1 MSNGIFGLQKPGQ
14 QRMRTLY
21 LSDGTTQEIPE
32 ADYNNIVSGSTPDSL
47 DLRQLINTQ
56 QPQDIDWLK
65 TLQPFQRSGGL
76 PGYILQQHNPLDT
89 VERVGAS
96 YNPLDF
102 LKALKEDPGY
112 AKDVAKAPVRELL
125 TTPLRSLKGFLNWVT
140 PDKDTQLEDK
150 LKDIID
156 RGILPGLEADP
167 RYQGRTG
174 TAISGA
180 LGQLGAFAGIA
191 GLTALALPGAVVSLP
206 VLGTVGLASLA
217 MGAGMGF
224 ETQADRFHEYERRS
238 GRDLPWMSELSAI
251 TAGGAIGLTEVM
263 PLKIGRYGFNRKFW
277 PVQRVLPGR
286 LAPIGSALRGGLAEG
301 TQEATAGVAQTL
313 VAKAYDPQAFENWA
327 KEAEQEF
334 VVGGAAGAIA
344 SLVRAMLPGKH
355 GSGGDRNSDASA
367 EVELRRFERDHGY
380 GLLNAEE
387 YVQNVGQ
394 RLREEG
400 VSEEVIAVWENIEE
414 NMQRPINKN
423 LMLGLQSSYTDF
435 KILEREYNRF
445 QEYYKTL
452 EQSVIA
458 DPSIEGEEQNQVIAL
473 IREEASKRMQGIEE
487 IVGNAQRYN
496 YDNGGLTTSE
506 QYQDKKESRIAE
518 IDNARSLNATEVDA
532 LPELSNSEW
541 VYAVGSSGGLEGG
554 FALEE
559 ILGIHGGRSSQ
570 GVDTSL
576 DEERIEFIDE
586 QVSIPVKIDKT
597 KAASDNAS
605 FSPSQI
611 ARALALNIGVFRSQM
626 KMTDATK
633 ELEVVAQSKE
643 GLQKRH
649 ETLYTQNPVGGS
661 DAETTSSNMENIFLG
676 DNQLQEEGEA
686 LDNTDKRLHINFLNN
701 QLKNASDILLNDEKL
716 QQKVAK
722 ELGFATPEQLSFWLS
737 GMTNSLAQHDID
749 ASNTIDQI
757 NRLLEKTELVRKYSV
772 DHDQEIDGGFA
783 NVKVSKIEKDIL
795 TRLMRDEKIA
805 REEDIRPD
813 QMRQI
818 ERQASQQE
826 AQLQGSLSNKI
837 FSSNIP
843 AQDAKRIV
851 DLLVASKPKRNTV
864 FSEVLADRIDADVD
878 LEERN
883 RLATP
888 PILATLNEETRELVD
903 GVRKKIAK
911 NPENAV
917 TDKDII
923 NLLRSKN
930 YFLRGD
936 GSLKDLEGDIKKVA
950 YAGGTGVNSLPFR
963 RLLRDLAA
971 VDQWSK
977 ATPAQKA
984 LIYFS
989 LARIP
994 KVRVRRENY
1003 LMDMYEDPALDA
1015 HVDEIVSQM
1024 TALNRAA
1031 DATPQKQDIFNVAL
1045 PSLDKDISQLSDEVE
1060 LALGSETFDK
1070 GVFGEAIARVLESKV
1085 LVADKNTVRLD
1096 TETGTEITADAY
1108 WASESKPEMIKDIL
1122 RDKEHSQKVRIMTD
1136 EYNEKREKR
1145 NKNLKPVTTRQF
1157 LDMLAPYLADSFGM
1171 RQLDSMGLLS
1181 HGTRSILRRQPVA
1194 ELMSE
1199 SATAREVYKDLIL
1212 KGAIPSTMNPG
1223 SQQLRQAVIEVTG
1236 KKLREIKNYIKDV
1249 VNSLDFQEDV
1259 KIRIVADADSE
1270 FSILSDVLIAGRDM
1284 GDAAVALREVGP
1296 ITEIIYN
1303 VSSLDP
1309 RIDIKKLGPE
1319 IMRNIARPQIFDAIQ
1334 RTVFNETELQ
1344 EAGKLVANTT
1354 VPDFINAEA
1363 ASKGLTWLEAK
1374 MIEMTNKDG
1383 VAPNLEDALMHAVS
1397 DYFAEMISNKD
1408 FAPVQKK
1415 IMSNAMDKI
1424 YTNTEGLFGGIARAV
1439 QEAEIGSIWQIYT
1452 NMSTGQLAQRARAER
1467 GLLSDEKELI
1477 PGLPVGAV
1485 RLMRYANNA
1494 EVEEYRTAIALR
1506 DSTTNEADQKM
1517 EQAKVD
1523 TISKRIL
1530 SRRNMIQQSVPPP
1543 PDEIKKLSD
1552 EAEHHR
1558 MLSEG
1563 NRTVIPLVGK
1573 QLELDLGPINV
1584 WYGSGENA
1592 SLSNLAS
1599 RPFEIDGRKYVS
1611 VEHAYQTLKS
1621 GSFDAD
1627 TYNKN
1632 WKEGVKIRG
1641 KRVDPANS
1649 IPLMKRLVL
1658 ESFRQN
1664 PETQQALID
1673 TGESTITHNQD
1684 KGIWGTE
1691 FPAILT
1697 EVRSE
1702 LAEELGRSPDDQA
1715 EILSHTLDIL
1725 EGRAEPYVMPSEYTR
1740 FFARQTIFDEQ
1751 TIKLADAQN
1760 IEGQEPFDKVLEVIG
1775 ESMGRGDSPAD
1786 AVRIFRKDIEKQLEP
1801 KFNKKIIQA
1810 MFNANEPIARLNKE
1824 VAEALDMTA
1833 IPALSDTL
1841 WAKSVAD
1848 NIGNYVKSLMND
1860 GPVTFTGETAERGM
1874 FRVVP
1879 VRSDFLKK
1887 KYGMDR
1893 IPGLNAIFAII
1904 DGAPKDQMVAT
1915 LYGLGKSL
1923 QWQKRRH
1930 DYWLNREAVTPEQ
1943 QIQKERDISRYRSD
1957 KRNINKITKKVDP
1970 DAVYKEGDKIPPKK
1984 KVGDRLSANDYEAKL
1999 DALILH
2005 TEKINSPVVKFW
2017 DVLNEFTNH
2026 SLRTAYNAELITKQ
2040 RYDIL
2045 TEMPYIPRYIA
2056 PEFLE
2061 DGQMDVTRVISDDLL
2076 SRSRKASESPIHD
2089 DLFANNAMN
2098 AMAVL
2103 RDSANNIWVNRAV
2116 RDEET
2121 LGRARDVTGKVSR
2134 STAIANPDRYIRVKQ
2149 RGIEKIY
2156 EVDDKAVVRAAMQI
2170 GFSPERLWNVI
2181 AGQGPEPV
2189 KDSWYWKMLRFP
2201 SDAVRQLVTRSIGFI
2216 ERNLQRDGMLGMF
2229 FHGFSDGGVNFF
2241 MELLNNVADPTLI
2254 TSGALIDKD
2263 KASDTV
2269 MFVRNHGG
2277 DFGFDYTEA
2286 KSTRDPLADS
2296 FEGSLMKEM
2305 AESKKPLS
2313 LASKALK
2320 ASIDYMSPDRWGLKE
2335 VVNPLQWVPL
2345 AWHMMGTISS
2355 HVELSGRKA
2364 VFQMQLAKTGNRET
2378 AQRSAIEQI
2387 NYGTAGGSPL
2397 VRLWAAVA
2405 PFINGA
2411 LQGASVSWRTV
2422 FRGDTTN
2429 VPTTG
2434 HYGYTRTEW
2443 DALPFWKRDRAKIWA
2458 RMMVH
2463 GTVAS
2468 LLYLL
2473 NDDDEEFRRQSP
2485 IQRSQYMLIPIGD
2498 GTYMR
2503 YPMPHE
2509 LGIVTTVIPQQIT
2522 QAVLDKG
2529 HGWKDVTRES
2539 WAAIRKGFRY
2549 PLLPQ
2554 VLSPVY
2560 DMLRNEDRYR
2570 EQPIVDYYSDQLQPI
2585 LQQGPGT
2592 DPMARGMAGIA
2603 NQIPFLRETP
2613 LSSPD
2618 KVAYAIS
2625 ASIGP
2630 IGMFLKET
2638 AEKLAM
2644 EQHGISTIGTKYD
2657 KDDWQDNWGQN
2668 MWMSDKGIGGD
2679 QESVYGWLE
2688 KVGQIARNHNAMV
2701 ESRQFT
2707 EEQAREYYDKHEL
2720 EIDAYSGLQDIAQR
2734 LLELRTE
2741 EQSMRN
2747 LDILGE
2753 YEGVE
2758 GQKKRAE
2765 GKEDLR
2771 QERIRWFNEA
2781 NKIIKELT
2789 EETGGRGPS
2798 FLP

>member
-1 MSNGIFGLQKPGQ
+1 MSNGITGLSGAGQ
-14 QRMRTLY
+14 ERMVEFT
-21 LSDGTTQEIPE
+21 LSDGRVVSIPE
-32 ADYNNIVSGSTPDSL
+32 KDFNRISQEQQERPDFSPL
-47 DLRQLINTQ
+47 LSPQ
-56 QPQDIDWLK
+56 QPRDIDWFK

-76 PGYILQQHNPLDT
+76 PGYMVQQYNPLDT

-112 AKDVAKAPVRELL
+112 AKDVIKAPVRELL
-125 TTPLRSLKGFLNWVT
+125 TTPLRGLKGFLNWAT
-140 PDKDTQLEDK
+140 PDIELPFEET

-156 RGILPGLEADP
+156 RGVLPGLEADP
-167 RYQGRTG
+167 RYQGRMG

-180 LGQLGAFAGIA
+180 MGQLGAFAGVA
-191 GLTALALPGAVVSLP
+191 GLAALAVPGAVVSLP

-251 TAGGAIGLTEVM
+251 TAGGVIGLTEVL

-277 PVQRVLPGR
+277 PVQRALPGR
-286 LAPIGSALRGGLAEG
+286 LAPIGSALRGGLGEG

-313 VAKAYDPQAFENWA
+313 VAKAYDPEAFDNWIEEA
-327 KEAEQEF
+327 KQEF

-367 EVELRRFERDHGY
+367 EVELRRFEKNHGY
-380 GLLNAEE
+380 SLSNREE

-394 RLREEG
+394 RLREKG
-400 VSEEVIAVWENIEE
+400 VSEEVIAVWENIEK
-414 NMQRPINKN
+414 NMDIPTNETILQ
-423 LMLGLQSSYTDF
+423 GLQSSYTDF

-445 QEYYKTL
+445 QKYYKTL

-487 IVGNAQRYN
+487 ILGNAQRYN

-611 ARALALNIGVFRSQM
+611 ARALALNIGLFRSQM
-626 KMTDATK
+626 EMTDATK
-633 ELEVVAQSKE
+633 ELDVVAQSKE
-643 GLQKRH
+643 GLKKRH

-1031 DATPQKQDIFNVAL
+1031 DATPQEQDIFNVAL

-1236 KKLREIKNYIKDV
+1236 KKLREIEGYVKEV
-1249 VNSLDFQEDV
+1249 VNDLDFREDI
-1259 KIRIVADADSE
+1259 KIQLVADFDSD
-1270 FSILSDVLIAGRDM
+1270 LAVLKDVLIAGRDM
-1284 GDAAVALREVGP
+1284 GDTSVALREVGP
-1296 ITEIIYN
+1296 ISEIIYN
-1303 VSSLDP
+1303 VSSLDSRVP
-1309 RIDIKKLGPE
+1309 IKLLAPE
-1319 IMRNIARPQIFDAIQ
+1319 IMRSVAKPQIFDAIQ
-1334 RTVFNETELQ
+1334 RSVFNETELQ
-1344 EAGKLVANTT
+1344 QLGRLVANTT

-1363 ASKGLTWLEAK
+1363 SNNGLTWLEAT
-1374 MIEMTNKDG
+1374 MIKLTNENG
-1383 VAPNLEDALMHAVS
+1383 VPPNPEDALMHAVS
-1397 DYFAEMISNKD
+1397 DYFAEMMSNKD

-1424 YTNTEGLFGGIARAV
+1424 YTNTEGLVGGIARRA
-1439 QEAEIGSIWQIYT
+1439 QEAEIDSIWQIYT
-1452 NMSTGQLAQRARAER
+1452 AMSTGELAQRARDER

-1523 TISKRIL
+1523 AISKRIL
-1530 SRRNMIQQSVPPP
+1530 DRRNMIQKSVPPP
-1543 PDEIKKLSD
+1543 PDEIKRLSD

-1563 NRTVIPLVGK
+1563 NRAVIPL
-1573 QLELDLGPINV
+1573 
-1584 WYGSGENA
+1584 
-1592 SLSNLAS
+1592 S
-1599 RPFEIDGRKYVS
+1599 R
-1611 VEHAYQTLKS
+1611 
-1621 GSFDAD
+1621 
-1627 TYNKN
+1627 
-1632 WKEGVKIRG
+1632 
-1641 KRVDPANS
+1641 
-1649 IPLMKRLVL
+1649 
-1658 ESFRQN
+1658 
-1664 PETQQALID
+1664 
-1673 TGESTITHNQD
+1673 
-1684 KGIWGTE
+1684 
-1691 FPAILT
+1691 
-1697 EVRSE
+1697 
-1702 LAEELGRSPDDQA
+1702 
-1715 EILSHTLDIL
+1715 
-1725 EGRAEPYVMPSEYTR
+1725 
-1740 FFARQTIFDEQ
+1740 
-1751 TIKLADAQN
+1751 
-1760 IEGQEPFDKVLEVIG
+1760 
-1775 ESMGRGDSPAD
+1775 
-1786 AVRIFRKDIEKQLEP
+1786 
-1801 KFNKKIIQA
+1801 
-1810 MFNANEPIARLNKE
+1810 
-1824 VAEALDMTA
+1824 
-1833 IPALSDTL
+1833 
-1841 WAKSVAD
+1841 
-1848 NIGNYVKSLMND
+1848 
-1860 GPVTFTGETAERGM
+1860 
-1874 FRVVP
+1874 
-1879 VRSDFLKK
+1879 
-1887 KYGMDR
+1887 
-1893 IPGLNAIFAII
+1893 
-1904 DGAPKDQMVAT
+1904 
-1915 LYGLGKSL
+1915 
-1923 QWQKRRH
+1923 
-1930 DYWLNREAVTPEQ
+1930 
-1943 QIQKERDISRYRSD
+1943 
-1957 KRNINKITKKVDP
+1957 
-1970 DAVYKEGDKIPPKK
+1970 
-1984 KVGDRLSANDYEAKL
+1984 
-1999 DALILH
+1999 
-2005 TEKINSPVVKFW
+2005 
-2017 DVLNEFTNH
+2017 
-2026 SLRTAYNAELITKQ
+2026 
-2040 RYDIL
+2040 
-2045 TEMPYIPRYIA
+2045 
-2056 PEFLE
+2056 
-2061 DGQMDVTRVISDDLL
+2061 
-2076 SRSRKASESPIHD
+2076 
-2089 DLFANNAMN
+2089 
-2098 AMAVL
+2098 
-2103 RDSANNIWVNRAV
+2103 
-2116 RDEET
+2116 
-2121 LGRARDVTGKVSR
+2121 
-2134 STAIANPDRYIRVKQ
+2134 
-2149 RGIEKIY
+2149 
-2156 EVDDKAVVRAAMQI
+2156 
-2170 GFSPERLWNVI
+2170 
-2181 AGQGPEPV
+2181 
-2189 KDSWYWKMLRFP
+2189 
-2201 SDAVRQLVTRSIGFI
+2201 
-2216 ERNLQRDGMLGMF
+2216 
-2229 FHGFSDGGVNFF
+2229 
-2241 MELLNNVADPTLI
+2241 
-2254 TSGALIDKD
+2254 
-2263 KASDTV
+2263 
-2269 MFVRNHGG
+2269 
-2277 DFGFDYTEA
+2277 
-2286 KSTRDPLADS
+2286 
-2296 FEGSLMKEM
+2296 
-2305 AESKKPLS
+2305 
-2313 LASKALK
+2313 
-2320 ASIDYMSPDRWGLKE
+2320 
-2335 VVNPLQWVPL
+2335 
-2345 AWHMMGTISS
+2345 
-2355 HVELSGRKA
+2355 
-2364 VFQMQLAKTGNRET
+2364 
-2378 AQRSAIEQI
+2378 
-2387 NYGTAGGSPL
+2387 
-2397 VRLWAAVA
+2397 
-2405 PFINGA
+2405 
-2411 LQGASVSWRTV
+2411 
-2422 FRGDTTN
+2422 
-2429 VPTTG
+2429 
-2434 HYGYTRTEW
+2434 
-2443 DALPFWKRDRAKIWA
+2443 
-2458 RMMVH
+2458 
-2463 GTVAS
+2463 
-2468 LLYLL
+2468 
-2473 NDDDEEFRRQSP
+2473 
-2485 IQRSQYMLIPIGD
+2485 
-2498 GTYMR
+2498 
-2503 YPMPHE
+2503 
-2509 LGIVTTVIPQQIT
+2509 
-2522 QAVLDKG
+2522 
-2529 HGWKDVTRES
+2529 
-2539 WAAIRKGFRY
+2539 
-2549 PLLPQ
+2549 
-2554 VLSPVY
+2554 
-2560 DMLRNEDRYR
+2560 
-2570 EQPIVDYYSDQLQPI
+2570 
-2585 LQQGPGT
+2585 
-2592 DPMARGMAGIA
+2592 
-2603 NQIPFLRETP
+2603 
-2613 LSSPD
+2613 
-2618 KVAYAIS
+2618 
-2625 ASIGP
+2625 
-2630 IGMFLKET
+2630 
-2638 AEKLAM
+2638 
-2644 EQHGISTIGTKYD
+2644 
-2657 KDDWQDNWGQN
+2657 
-2668 MWMSDKGIGGD
+2668 
-2679 QESVYGWLE
+2679 
-2688 KVGQIARNHNAMV
+2688 
-2701 ESRQFT
+2701 
-2707 EEQAREYYDKHEL
+2707 
-2720 EIDAYSGLQDIAQR
+2720 
-2734 LLELRTE
+2734 
-2741 EQSMRN
+2741 
-2747 LDILGE
+2747 
-2753 YEGVE
+2753 
-2758 GQKKRAE
+2758 
-2765 GKEDLR
+2765 
-2771 QERIRWFNEA
+2771 
-2781 NKIIKELT
+2781 
-2789 EETGGRGPS
+2789 
-2798 FLP
+2798 